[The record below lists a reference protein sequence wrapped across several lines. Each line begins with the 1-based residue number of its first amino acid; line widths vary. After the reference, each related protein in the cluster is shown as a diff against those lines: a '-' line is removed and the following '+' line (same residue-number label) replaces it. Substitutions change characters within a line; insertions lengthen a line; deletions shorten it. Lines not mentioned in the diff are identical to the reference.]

1 MWPPN
6 PWNLGICILHDKRD
20 FTDMIKFK
28 NLEILDYLDGPNP
41 MTNPQI
47 QTRKEEEK
55 QKRFAV

>member
-1 MWPPN
+1 
-6 PWNLGICILHDKRD
+6 
-20 FTDMIKFK
+20 MIKFK

-47 QTRKEEEK
+47 QIRKEEEK